1 MKKLYSL
8 NRDDFITLNET
19 TVHREIANDTCR
31 AIIRTMLKSTEP
43 MTGDEILEK
52 AVETGLWSTRQH
64 PSKYHTTFAYYVKKL
79 KEHAGMKCVGEVA
92 DAGRSTANFL
102 E

>member
-8 NRDDFITLNET
+8 NIDTFKSLNET
-19 TVHREIANDTCR
+19 VVHKEISNDTCR
-31 AIIRTMLKSTEP
+31 AIIRTMLSESRP

-52 AVETGLWSTRQH
+52 AVETGRWSTRQH
-64 PSKYHTTFAYYVKKL
+64 PTKYHTTFAYYVKKL
-79 KEHAGMKCVGEVA
+79 KIHAGMKCVGEIENEQ
-92 DAGRSTANFL
+92 RSVENFL